1 MKKIPKW
8 AISFTL
14 GLIVIVLSLAA
25 MFVLKALELMTI
37 FILIA
42 LIFGVGLG
50 VIICLYGV
58 MWED

>member
-25 MFVLKALELMTI
+25 MFVLKAMELMTI